1 MLLKEPA
8 CLSLNG
14 ISIEQEVSQSDL
26 SLSSHLWDG
35 RWQEL
40 LHFPMFILATQIF
53 PESDRIAL
61 PFLGSLSDA
70 SLKVACFPDGCGER
84 EECQS
89 LSFLSEAC
97 CGSPAVT
104 LEEVT
109 VKMNSVLVGSSLLSS
124 SVPCDSLRVLSACIC
139 LI

>member
-1 MLLKEPA
+1 
-8 CLSLNG
+8 
-14 ISIEQEVSQSDL
+14 
-26 SLSSHLWDG
+26 
-35 RWQEL
+35 
-40 LHFPMFILATQIF
+40 MFILATQIF

-124 SVPCDSLRVLSACIC
+124 SVPCDSLQVLSACIC

>member
-1 MLLKEPA
+1 
-8 CLSLNG
+8 
-14 ISIEQEVSQSDL
+14 
-26 SLSSHLWDG
+26 
-35 RWQEL
+35 
-40 LHFPMFILATQIF
+40 MFILATQIF

-109 VKMNSVLVGSSLLSS
+109 VKITVYLLGLLYSPLVFHVTAFKFSLLVSALYDKLNIIKS
-124 SVPCDSLRVLSACIC
+124 GVRVV
-139 LI
+139 